1 MKIYK
6 HQIESFI
13 ILLACLNITYFN
25 NMIPKLSTILFLL
38 RLVLLGYIFAN
49 MCVSKQKISKTM
61 ISLLCLSGW
70 IMLVTLFMEGTVTA
84 VLRALSI
91 PLLLSLYID
100 WKRNNRN
107 LLSCID
113 VWLKVLS
120 VLIILD
126 FISMFLYPNGM
137 YADSMYSLNWVLG
150 YKTARLVFSLPC
162 CVLATIVSIKK
173 YNKITWKT
181 YLCYIISVG
190 SLYYSQATAASVSL
204 LVACVGMI
212 VVYNGKYLAWLWKRI
227 INFKIV
233 IPVYAIITF
242 LVVYIQNSPAVQY
255 VITQVLKKD
264 ATLTTRTYIW
274 NHCIE
279 VMKEHPFTGVGYLS
293 IQQYQE
299 ITNNMYAT
307 SAHNMSLTILMCGGV
322 LGILLYIWV
331 MVNSWNSLKRNVTGI
346 RKVLSIG
353 VLAILLVGLTSSS
366 IVFSLCGF
374 FFFNLMEAFDESA

>member
-49 MCVSKQKISKTM
+49 LCVSKQKISKTM

-70 IMLVTLFMEGTVTA
+70 IMLVTLFMEGLVID
-84 VLRALSI
+84 VLRAFSI

-100 WKRNNRN
+100 WKRNNIN

-120 VLIILD
+120 VLIIVD
-126 FISMFLYPNGM
+126 FVSMFLYPNGM

-190 SLYYSQATAASVSL
+190 SLYYSQATAASISL

-212 VVYNGKYLAWLWKRI
+212 IVYNGKYLAWLWKII

-233 IPVYAIITF
+233 IPIYAIITF
-242 LVVYIQNSPAVQY
+242 LIVYIQNSPTVQY
-255 VITQVLKKD
+255 IITQVLKKD

-279 VMKEHPFTGVGYLS
+279 ILKEHPFTGVGYLS
-293 IQQYQE
+293 VQQYQK

-322 LGILLYIWV
+322 LGMLLYIWV
-331 MVNSWNSLKRNVTGI
+331 MVNSWNNFKRNATGI

-366 IVFSLCGF
+366 IVFSFCGF

>member
-1 MKIYK
+1 MKVYK

-49 MCVSKQKISKTM
+49 MCVAKQKLSKTM

-91 PLLLSLYID
+91 PLLLSVYID
-100 WKRNNRN
+100 WKRNSKN

-120 VLIILD
+120 VLIIWD
-126 FISMFLYPNGM
+126 FVSMFLYPNGM
-137 YADSMYSLNWVLG
+137 YVDSMYSLNWVLG

-204 LVACVGMI
+204 LVACIGMI

-242 LVVYIQNSPAVQY
+242 LVVYIQNSPTVQY

-279 VMKEHPFTGVGYLS
+279 VLKEHPFTGVGYLS

-299 ITNNMYAT
+299 ITNNIYAT
-307 SAHNMSLTILMCGGV
+307 SAHNMSLTLLMCGGAV
-322 LGILLYIWV
+322 GILLYIWV
-331 MVNSWNSLKRNVTGI
+331 MVNSWNSLKRNVTGM
-346 RKVLSIG
+346 RKVLCIG